1 MSDEKTVELSIEE
14 TNKLR
19 EKLGLKPLKVKE
31 KKKEEVVNKEEKE
44 LNEKKLKTEELRLKL
59 ENSKKK
65 QKIIK

>member
-1 MSDEKTVELSIEE
+1 
-14 TNKLR
+14 
-19 EKLGLKPLKVKE
+19 
-31 KKKEEVVNKEEKE
+31 VVNKEEKE